1 MRQCKKQ
8 TQSCE
13 FVHAI
18 CCAWHESAA
27 NLESWRGR
35 ILLMSREETESPRR
49 PIRPTWSGVLSL
61 LTALVAVGTVT
72 LHVVGVASHRAYL
85 QYWGI
90 DVGVFPKSTDL
101 VLINGYYGLVNQS
114 ALAFLGILAHVG
126 WWTAAAIGVALSLF
140 VLLSRW
146 DAGSG
151 AVAKWLAGY
160 DGWIQRLVRCLA
172 GTWLV
177 AGAIP
182 GLPMAWPAVMVV
194 PDAVGAASGRAHAER
209 EAVEFN
215 KGCEKSKHMCVELRK
230 GSQTLGSG
238 FVLDGSP
245 SYIAIFD
252 AQLNRARVIPREAV
266 ELISGRA
273 PVLPDSIAP

>member
-1 MRQCKKQ
+1 M
-8 TQSCE
+8 
-13 FVHAI
+13 
-18 CCAWHESAA
+18 
-27 NLESWRGR
+27 
-35 ILLMSREETESPRR
+35 
-49 PIRPTWSGVLSL
+49 

-72 LHVVGVASHRAYL
+72 LHVIGVASHRSYL

-90 DVGVFPKSTDL
+90 DAGVFPRSTDL

-114 ALAFLGILAHVG
+114 ALAFVGILANFG
-126 WWTAAAIGVALSLF
+126 LWAAAAVGVALYLF
-140 VLLSRW
+140 ILLSPW

-151 AVAKWLAGY
+151 AVETWLAGRAA
-160 DGWIQRLVRCLA
+160 WVRRLARYLA
-172 GTWLV
+172 GTLLV
-177 AGAIP
+177 AVITP
-182 GLPMAWPAVMVV
+182 VMLVAWTAVMIV

-209 EAVEFN
+209 EAVEFT
-215 KGCEKSKHMCVELRK
+215 KGCEKSKYMCVELK
-230 GSQTLGSG
+230 KDGQAFASG

-252 AQLNRARVIPREAV
+252 AQLKRARVIPREAV